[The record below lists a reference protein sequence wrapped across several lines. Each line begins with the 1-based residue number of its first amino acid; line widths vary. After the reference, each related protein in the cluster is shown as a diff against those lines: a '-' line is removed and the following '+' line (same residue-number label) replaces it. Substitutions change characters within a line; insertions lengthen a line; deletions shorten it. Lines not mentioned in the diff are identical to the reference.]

1 MNADK
6 LMAFRQTAYEC
17 LGRAHDAMFEL
28 GDAILSSPRLN
39 SFAELS
45 CSPLF
50 RRQWSSLYEAL
61 QDSRPQRR
69 KLMRLYIEQMEQ
81 AERPVLAGDHT
92 IWARPYAL
100 TLPERTYEHQAAS
113 LGNRP
118 IGVGQGWSTLA
129 WIPQAGSSWALPL
142 RHERITSFESPIG
155 KAVWQL
161 RQVAQA
167 LPTRA
172 ISLWD
177 SEYGSASF
185 VVASADIDCDKL
197 MRLRSNRCLWSAP
210 PAYGGRGRPRKH
222 GDKFKLNDATTWHSP
237 SQQIEVNDAKQG
249 RLRLRCW
256 QQMHFRTA
264 AAHPMQLILVERL
277 DQAGNRRS
285 DKPVWLCWVGETMP
299 PLEQTW
305 QLYCR
310 RFGVDHW
317 YRFAKQ
323 RLHWTL
329 PHLSS
334 AKQAERWSDLMP
346 LLTWQLWLARELVA
360 DQPLPWQK
368 LQTRLTP
375 GRVTQSMAALF
386 TQLGTPAQVPKPRGK
401 SPGWTKGRSRTP
413 RVRAPIVKKRY
424 SKRKKQ
430 TQPSA

>member
-6 LMAFRQTAYEC
+6 LIAFRQTAYEC
-17 LGRAHDAMFEL
+17 LGRAHDVMFEL
-28 GDAILSSPRLN
+28 GDAVLSCSSVN

-69 KLMRLYIEQMEQ
+69 KLMRLYIEQMKQ
-81 AERPVLAGDHT
+81 TERPVLAGDHT
-92 IWARPYAL
+92 IWARPYAV
-100 TLPERTYEHQAAS
+100 TLQERTYEHQAAM

-118 IGVGQGWSTLA
+118 VGVGQGWSTLA
-129 WIPQAGSSWALPL
+129 WIPEAGSSWALPL

-155 KAVWQL
+155 KAAWQL
-161 RQVAQA
+161 RQVCQA
-167 LPTRA
+167 LPNRA

-177 SEYGSASF
+177 SEYGCASF
-185 VVASADIDCDKL
+185 VLATADITCDKL
-197 MRLRSNRCLWSAP
+197 MRLRSNRCLWTAP
-210 PAYGGRGRPRKH
+210 PTYGGRGRPRVH
-222 GDKFKLNDATTWHSP
+222 GDKFKLHDSTTWHSP
-237 SQQIEVNDAKQG
+237 DQHSEVNDPKQG

-256 QQMHFRTA
+256 HQMHFRTA
-264 AAHPMQLILVERL
+264 AKHPLQLILVERL
-277 DQAGNRRS
+277 DEHGNRRTG
-285 DKPVWLCWVGETMP
+285 KPVWLTWVGETMP
-299 PLEQTW
+299 PLDQIW

-317 YRFAKQ
+317 FRFAKQ

-329 PHLSS
+329 PNLST

-346 LLTWQLWLARELVA
+346 LLSWQLWLARDLVA
-360 DQPLPWQK
+360 DCPLPWQK
-368 LQTRLTP
+368 SQTHLTP
-375 GRVTQSMAALF
+375 GRVAQSMAALF
-386 TQLGTPAQVPKPRGK
+386 SQLGTPAQAPKPRGK
-401 SPGWTKGRSRTP
+401 SPGWTQGQPRTP

-430 TQPSA
+430 AQTSA